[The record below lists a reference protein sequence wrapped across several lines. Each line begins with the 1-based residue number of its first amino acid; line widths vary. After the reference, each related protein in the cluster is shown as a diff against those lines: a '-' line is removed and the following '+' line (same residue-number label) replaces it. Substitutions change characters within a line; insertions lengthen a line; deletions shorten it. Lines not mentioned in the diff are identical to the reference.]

1 MSIFEQYNVTPAEL
15 GLTDEEALSLTNEE
29 NELVEDLAK
38 ATLASREAHED
49 WLAWLG
55 DRTKKNFLKEEKKRQ
70 KQYFAAEEE
79 REKAVAALKI
89 ALMGVD
95 EYLAMKLAEKEKRDE
110 EYELELQK
118 DYDGFYYD
126 QVFDE

>member
-1 MSIFEQYNVTPAEL
+1 MSIFEQYNVTPEEL
-15 GLTDEEALSLTNEE
+15 SLTDEEVRSLTIEE

-38 ATLASREAHED
+38 ATLASREAFDYYRSWKGGRTQKEFAKED
-49 WLAWLG
+49 S
-55 DRTKKNFLKEEKKRQ
+55 KR
-70 KQYFAAEEE
+70 KYQYLAAEEE

-89 ALMGVD
+89 ALMGMD

-118 DYDGFYYD
+118 DYNGIYD
-126 QVFDE
+126 DEV

>member
-15 GLTDEEALSLTNEE
+15 SLTDEEVRSLTIEE

-38 ATLASREAHED
+38 ATLASREAFD
-49 WLAWLG
+49 YWRSWKG
-55 DRTKKNFLKEEKKRQ
+55 GRTKKEFAKEDSKR
-70 KQYFAAEEE
+70 KYQYLAAEEE
-79 REKAVAALKI
+79 REKALAALKI

-118 DYDGFYYD
+118 DYNGIYD
-126 QVFDE
+126 EV

>member
-38 ATLASREAHED
+38 ATLASREAFD
-49 WLAWLG
+49 YWRLSTG
-55 DRTKKNFLKEEKKRQ
+55 RTKTEFAKEDSKR
-70 KQYFAAEEE
+70 KYQYLAAEEE

-118 DYDGFYYD
+118 DYDGFYD